1 MRQPGPP
8 SPVSLWAVAPF
19 TGVEIMNNRISR
31 TSRLIA
37 SAAALSLVATP
48 VMARGWGRHHNDID
62 AGDVITGILII
73 GGIAAIA
80 SAASKGK
87 KDREREERERDRD
100 YPERDYRDRDDSR
113 GYGNDD
119 RPTWQE
125 GRGIDSA
132 VNRCVSE
139 VERGSKRV
147 DQVESVNRDG
157 QGWKV
162 TGRMTGGDSFSCAI
176 DGDGRVRSSDIGG
189 QTAWSEEEEA
199 LPAS

>member
-1 MRQPGPP
+1 M
-8 SPVSLWAVAPF
+8 S
-19 TGVEIMNNRISR
+19 NRFSR

-48 VMARGWGRHHNDID
+48 VMARGWGGGWGRHHDDID

-80 SAASKGK
+80 SAASKGN
-87 KDREREERERDRD
+87 KDRQRERDRD
-100 YPERDYRDRDDSR
+100 YPEREYHERDQAR
-113 GYGNDD
+113 GYGYDD
-119 RPTWQE
+119 RPSWQE
-125 GRGIDSA
+125 GRGIDGA
-132 VNRCVSE
+132 VNRCVGE

-162 TGRMTGGDSFSCAI
+162 TGRMAGGESFSCSI

-189 QTAWSEEEEA
+189 QTAWGDEERA
-199 LPAS
+199 RSAG

>member
-1 MRQPGPP
+1 
-8 SPVSLWAVAPF
+8 
-19 TGVEIMNNRISR
+19 MNNRFSR
-31 TSRLIA
+31 TGRLIA

-48 VMARGWGRHHNDID
+48 VMARGWGGGWGRHHNDID

-80 SAASKGK
+80 SAASKGS
-87 KDREREERERDRD
+87 KDRQRNERERDRD
-100 YPERDYRDRDDSR
+100 YPERDYPQRDSRDRDDSR

-119 RPTWQE
+119 RPSWQE

-132 VNRCVSE
+132 VNRCVGE
-139 VERGSKRV
+139 VERGDKRV
-147 DQVESVNRDG
+147 DQVETVNRDG

-162 TGRMTGGDSFSCAI
+162 TGRMTGGDSFSCTI
-176 DGDGRVRSSDIGG
+176 DGEGRVRSSDIGG